1 MEIYTFRTVF
11 LSIIRSLAL
20 YTQLAIGIPLASSQH
35 NLYDTYLLLC
45 VQC

>member
-1 MEIYTFRTVF
+1 MFRTVS

-20 YTQLAIGIPLASSQH
+20 YTQQYTGYAGCLLVSSQH

-45 VQC
+45 IQC